1 MLAFPRIAHD
11 KLLQLYSTLCDPRDC
26 SPPGS
31 ITHGILW
38 LRILQWVAMAL
49 LQGIFPTQGS
59 NLHLLGLLDWQA
71 DSLPLA
77 LLSSKQLP
85 KQHKNL

>member
-1 MLAFPRIAHD
+1 MLAFPSIAHD
-11 KLLQLYSTLCDPRDC
+11 KLLQLCPTFCDRRDC

-38 LRILQWVAMAL
+38 ARILQWVAMAL
-49 LQGIFPTQGS
+49 LQGIFPTQGL

-71 DSLPLA
+71 DSLLLA
-77 LLSSKQLP
+77 LLRSKQLP

>member
-1 MLAFPRIAHD
+1 MLAFPSIAHD
-11 KLLQLYSTLCDPRDC
+11 KLLQLCPPFCDRRDC

-38 LRILQWVAMAL
+38 ARILQWVAMAL
-49 LQGIFPTQGS
+49 LQGIFPTQGL

-71 DSLPLA
+71 DSLLLA
-77 LLSSKQLP
+77 LLRSKQLP

>member
-1 MLAFPRIAHD
+1 MLAFPSIAHD
-11 KLLQLYSTLCDPRDC
+11 KLLQLCPTFCDRRDC

-38 LRILQWVAMAL
+38 ARILQWVAMAL
-49 LQGIFPTQGS
+49 LQGIFPTQG
-59 NLHLLGLLDWQA
+59 LLDWQA

-77 LLSSKQLP
+77 LLRSKQLP